1 MFLEVCVDNFSS
13 AQTAIEANAH
23 RLELCSSL
31 ALGGLTPSTG
41 LLLQIRKISNIPIH
55 CLIRP
60 RSGDF
65 CYDENELQIMYKGMV
80 VSKILARINYLELW
94 SPFY

>member
-31 ALGGLTPSTG
+31 ALGGLTPSPG
-41 LLLQIRKISNIPIH
+41 LLSQIRKISNIPIH

-65 CYDENELQIMYKGMV
+65 CYDETELQIMYKGMV
-80 VSKILARINYLELW
+80 VSEHMKTLVKPEH
-94 SPFY
+94 